1 MKTDNYKVFPIF
13 FLAFTRV
20 ATSVAIGLA
29 IPLYLIEIGLNPEI
43 IGIIT
48 SGVAMAYLFSPL
60 IFRNVQKK
68 LGVKP
73 TIIISS
79 LGFLLIQVILQ
90 FSKDP
95 LLIYFLLILDGTF
108 LGLFWPVL
116 MGALSAILNSEE
128 YRKNN
133 SLKDKLMKKYGLAW
147 NFGGIFSYALGFFI
161 LFYIDNIQI
170 MFLFSLFFAII
181 GFSMALIIQEPSHS
195 FVKEIIV
202 PIDKEVKVIPQ
213 REHISFPLFLPLF
226 MIGIYGFLIGG
237 MGLIYPIKS
246 EILNFALFTNYLFFF
261 LRMSTQTISISKSMD
276 FKIKTTKRLIP
287 LSYLIIAFSLFLMG
301 INQNLFIFAILFF
314 VSGIFTS
321 FYYTLAFKLI
331 VFRNIANNT
340 SKYSIYFETSIGI
353 GFFFAPILCGF
364 IAAVDVNL
372 AFFFLSLLSLLSLVI
387 YLFSKNKIKTN

>member
-181 GFSMALIIQEPSHS
+181 GFSMALIIQSPSHS
-195 FVKEIIV
+195 FDKEIIV
-202 PIDKEVKVIPQ
+202 PINEGVKAIPQ
-213 REHISFPLFLPLF
+213 REHISFPIILPLF

-276 FKIKTTKRLIP
+276 FKIKTTKKMIP
-287 LSYLIIAFSLFLMG
+287 ISNLIIVFSLFLMG
-301 INQNLFIFAILFF
+301 INQNLFIFAILFCVF
-314 VSGIFTS
+314 GIFNS

-340 SKYSIYFETSIGI
+340 SKYSIFFETAIGI
-353 GFFFAPILCGF
+353 GFFFAPIFCGF
-364 IAAVDVNL
+364 IAAVDANL
-372 AFFFLSLLSLLSLVI
+372 AFFFLSLLSLLSLVT
-387 YLFSKNKIKTN
+387 YLLSKNKIKTN

>member
-1 MKTDNYKVFPIF
+1 MKTDNYRVFPIL
-13 FLAFTRV
+13 FLACTRV
-20 ATSVAIGLA
+20 ATGVAIGLA
-29 IPLYLIEIGLNPEI
+29 IPLYLIEIRLNPEI
-43 IGIIT
+43 IGFII
-48 SGVAMAYLFSPL
+48 SGTAMAYLFSPL

-73 TIIISS
+73 TIILSS
-79 LGFLLIQVILQ
+79 LGFLFIQVILQ

-116 MGALSAILNSEE
+116 MGALSAISNSEE

-133 SLKDKLMKKYGLAW
+133 SLKDKLMKKYSLAW
-147 NFGGIFSYALGFFI
+147 NFGGIFSYALGFLI
-161 LFYIDNIQI
+161 LFYIENIHI
-170 MFLFSLFFAII
+170 MFLFALFFAII

-195 FVKEIIV
+195 FDKEIIV
-202 PIDKEVKVIPQ
+202 PIDEGVKAIPQ

-276 FKIKTTKRLIP
+276 FKIKNTKKMIP
-287 LSYLIIAFSLFLMG
+287 ISNLIIVISLFLMG
-301 INQNLFIFAILFF
+301 INQNLFIFAILSCAF
-314 VSGIFTS
+314 GIFNS

-340 SKYSIYFETSIGI
+340 YKYSIYFETAIGI

-364 IAAVDVNL
+364 IAAVDANL

-387 YLFSKNKIKTN
+387 YLLSKNKIKTN

>member
-1 MKTDNYKVFPIF
+1 MKTDNYRVFPIF
-13 FLAFTRV
+13 ILAFTRV
-20 ATSVAIGLA
+20 ATGVAIGLA

-43 IGIIT
+43 IGIII
-48 SGVAMAYLFSPL
+48 SGTAMAYLFSPL

-73 TIIISS
+73 TVIIST
-79 LGFLLIQVILQ
+79 LGFLCIQVILQ

-116 MGALSAILNSEE
+116 MGALSAISNSEE
-128 YRKNN
+128 YRKNT
-133 SLKDKLMKKYGLAW
+133 SLKDKFMKKYSLAW
-147 NFGGIFSYALGFFI
+147 NFGGIFSYTLGFFV

-170 MFLFSLFFAII
+170 MFIFALFFAII
-181 GFSMALIIQEPSHS
+181 GFSTALIIQEPTQNFH
-195 FVKEIIV
+195 KEIIV
-202 PIDKEVKVIPQ
+202 PIDNGIKVIPQ
-213 REHISFPLFLPLF
+213 REHISFPIFLPLF

-246 EILNFALFTNYLFFF
+246 EILSFALFTNYLFFF
-261 LRMSTQTISISKSMD
+261 LRISTQTISISKSMD
-276 FKIKTTKRLIP
+276 FKIKNIKKMIPIANLIVA
-287 LSYLIIAFSLFLMG
+287 ISLFLMG
-301 INQNLFIFAILFF
+301 INQNLFIYAILFCAF
-314 VSGIFTS
+314 GIFNS

-340 SKYSIYFETSIGI
+340 YKYSIYFETAIGI

-364 IAAVDVNL
+364 IAAVDPNL

-387 YLFSKNKIKTN
+387 YLLSKNNIKTS

>member
-1 MKTDNYKVFPIF
+1 MKADNYRVFPILI
-13 FLAFTRV
+13 LAFTRV
-20 ATSVAIGLA
+20 AIGVAIGLA
-29 IPLYLIEIGLNPEI
+29 IPLYLIEISLNPEI
-43 IGIIT
+43 IGFIT
-48 SGVAMAYLFSPL
+48 SGTAMAYLFSPL

-79 LGFLLIQVILQ
+79 SGFLFIQVILQ

-116 MGALSAILNSEE
+116 MGILSTISNSEE
-128 YRKNN
+128 FRKNN
-133 SLKDKLMKKYGLAW
+133 SLKDKLMKKYSLAW

-161 LFYIDNIQI
+161 LIYIENIQI
-170 MFLFSLFFAII
+170 MFLFALFFAII
-181 GFSMALIIQEPSHS
+181 GFSIALIIQEPSHS
-195 FVKEIIV
+195 LNKKIIV
-202 PIDKEVKVIPQ
+202 PIDEGVKAMPQ

-237 MGLIYPIKS
+237 IGLVYPIKS

-276 FKIKTTKRLIP
+276 FKIKTTKKMIP
-287 LSYLIIAFSLFLMG
+287 ISYLIIIFSLFLMG
-301 INQNLFIFAILFF
+301 INQDLFIFAILFCAF
-314 VSGIFTS
+314 GIFNS
-321 FYYTLAFKLI
+321 FSYTLVFKLM

-340 SKYSIYFETSIGI
+340 SKYSIYFETAIGI
-353 GFFFAPILCGF
+353 GFFFAPILCGI
-364 IAAVDVNL
+364 IAAVDANL

-387 YLFSKNKIKTN
+387 YLLSKNKIKTN